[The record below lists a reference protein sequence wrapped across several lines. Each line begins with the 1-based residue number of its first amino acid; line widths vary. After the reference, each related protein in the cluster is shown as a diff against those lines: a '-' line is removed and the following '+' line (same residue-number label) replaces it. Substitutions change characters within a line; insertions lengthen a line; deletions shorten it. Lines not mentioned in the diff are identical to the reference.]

1 MGNRTKPALVG
12 LFVLGGLVLAFVG
25 LLAFGGL
32 RWFEPSQQAVVYF
45 NEPLSGLSAG
55 APVTFR
61 GIEIGSVSRLAIKGD
76 PETFSVVMPV
86 FLRLRPGDINF
97 TGEGSPRRLDIDR
110 LVANGLRAQIR
121 PRSLLTGQMAVELDF
136 YPDDPVR
143 FRHSED
149 EEESVTE
156 IPSKPSDFQ
165 QARNA
170 VEQFPWKAS
179 LEKAVVTLESLT
191 SLSRTLEKEMTGIGG
206 KLHTTLDES
215 RALISRA
222 RETLSTLEADAGSAL
237 GSVERLG
244 EEGRDQFRDRG
255 EELEQVLER
264 ASGLLERTERV
275 ANNLEDMTH
284 PRSPER
290 DDLRT
295 VLRELTAATTALR
308 RFSEKVERRP
318 NALLFDDGEDSP

>member
-1 MGNRTKPALVG
+1 MRNRTKPALVG
-12 LFVLGGLVLAFVG
+12 LFVLGGLTLAFAG

-86 FLRLRPGDINF
+86 YLRLRPGDINF
-97 TGEGSPRRLDIDR
+97 TGQDSARRIDLER
-110 LVANGLRAQIR
+110 LVANGLRAQLR

-136 YPDDPVR
+136 YPNDPAT
-143 FRHSED
+143 FRHTAD
-149 EEESVTE
+149 DRDRVTE
-156 IPSKPSDFQ
+156 IPSTPSDFQ
-165 QARNA
+165 QARRA
-170 VEQFPWKAS
+170 VEEFPWKDT
-179 LEKAVVTLESLT
+179 LEKMVSTLESLD
-191 SLSRTLEKEMTGIGG
+191 SLSRTLESELTGVGD
-206 KLHTTLDES
+206 KLHATLDES
-215 RALISRA
+215 RSLIARA
-222 RETLSTLEADAGSAL
+222 RETLATLEADAGSAL

-244 EEGRDQFRDRG
+244 DEGREQVQARG
-255 EELEQVLER
+255 KELEQVLER
-264 ASGLLERTERV
+264 TSGLLDRTEKV
-275 ANNLEDMTH
+275 AGNLEDMTH

-295 VLRELTAATTALR
+295 MLRELTAATTALR
-308 RFSEKVERRP
+308 RFTEKVERQP
-318 NALLFDDGEDSP
+318 NALLFDDGEDSR

>member
-1 MGNRTKPALVG
+1 MRNRTKPALVG
-12 LFVLGGLVLAFVG
+12 LFVLGGLVLAFAG

-86 FLRLRPGDINF
+86 YLRLRPGDINF
-97 TGEGSPRRLDIDR
+97 TGQDSARRIDLER
-110 LVANGLRAQIR
+110 LVANGLRAQLR

-136 YPDDPVR
+136 YPNDPAT
-143 FRHSED
+143 FRHSAD
-149 EEESVTE
+149 DRVTE
-156 IPSKPSDFQ
+156 IPSTPSDFQ
-165 QARNA
+165 QARRA
-170 VEQFPWKAS
+170 VEEFPWKDT
-179 LEKAVVTLESLT
+179 LEKAVSTLESLD
-191 SLSRTLEKEMTGIGG
+191 SLSRTLESELTGVGG
-206 KLHTTLDES
+206 KLHATLDES
-215 RALISRA
+215 RALITRA
-222 RETLSTLEADAGSAL
+222 RETLASLEADAGSAL

-244 EEGRDQFRDRG
+244 DEGREQFRDRG
-255 EELEQVLER
+255 RELEQVLER
-264 ASGLLERTERV
+264 ASGLVERTERV

-295 VLRELTAATTALR
+295 MLRELTAATTALR
-308 RFSEKVERRP
+308 RFTEKVERQP
-318 NALLFDDGEDSP
+318 NALLFDDGEESR

>member
-1 MGNRTKPALVG
+1 MQNRTKPALVG

-32 RWFEPSQQAVVYF
+32 RWFEPTQKAVVYF

-61 GIEIGSVSRLAIKGD
+61 GIEIGSVNRLAIKGD
-76 PETFSVVMPV
+76 PDTFSVVMPV
-86 FLRLRPGDINF
+86 FLKLRPADINF
-97 TGEGSPRRLDIDR
+97 TGEGSSRRIDIDR
-110 LVANGLRAQIR
+110 LVANGLKAQLR

-136 YPDDPVR
+136 YPEEPVE
-143 FRHSED
+143 FRHSG
-149 EEESVTE
+149 ESVTE

-165 QARNA
+165 QARRA
-170 VEQFPWKAS
+170 VEEFPWKDT
-179 LEKAVVTLESLT
+179 LETAVSTLESLD
-191 SLSRTLEKEMTGIGG
+191 SLSRTLEEEFTGVGD
-206 KLHTTLDES
+206 KVHVTLDES
-215 RALISRA
+215 RTLIAQA
-222 RETLSTLEADAGSAL
+222 RETLSTLESDAGRAL

-244 EEGRDQFRDRG
+244 TEGREQVRDRG
-255 EELEQVLER
+255 EELEQVLEQ
-264 ASGLLERTERV
+264 ASGLLARTERV
-275 ANNLEDMTH
+275 TSNLEDMTH

-318 NALLFDDGEDSP
+318 NALLFDNGEDSP